1 MRCFA
6 VPEREHGFPSLP
18 DDLRKLRLN
27 GRATDSQFAQNPL
40 PVARAMG
47 RALGLFHQA
56 TAASTLTSRTDE
68 EATTALAVVE
78 STEVYPAPFS
88 RVRRETL
95 AALLKNRPEG
105 LRLVPT
111 HGSPV
116 VSAAVLTDSVVVFD
130 DAGTTGL
137 DPAERDLAI
146 AIRSVAETFT
156 SEVAATLLDGYVEV
170 GGELPH
176 GPTLDW
182 YGVLAAFR

>member
-1 MRCFA
+1 MA
-6 VPEREHGFPSLP
+6 HEREHGFPSLR
-18 DDLRKLRLN
+18 DDLLKLRLN

-47 RALGLFHQA
+47 RALGVFHQSSPA
-56 TAASTLTSRTDE
+56 PTLTSRTDG
-68 EATTALAVVE
+68 EATSALSIVE
-78 STEVYPAPFS
+78 SSEVFPAPFS
-88 RVRRETL
+88 RVKRETL
-95 AALLKNRPEG
+95 AALLKNRPQG
-105 LRLVPT
+105 LTLVPT

-116 VSAAVLTDSVVVFD
+116 VSAAVLSDSVVTFD

-146 AIRSVAETFT
+146 AIRSVAEAFT

-182 YGVLAAFR
+182 YGVVAAFR

>member
-1 MRCFA
+1 M
-6 VPEREHGFPSLP
+6 P

>member
-1 MRCFA
+1 MQ
-6 VPEREHGFPSLP
+6 
-18 DDLRKLRLN
+18 DDLLQLRLN
-27 GRATDSQFAQNPL
+27 GRATDAQFAQNPL

-47 RALGLFHQA
+47 RALGTFHGS
-56 TAASTLTSRTDE
+56 TPVSTLTSRTDS
-68 EATTALAVVE
+68 EALHALGIVE
-78 STEVYPAPFS
+78 SGALFPAPFS
-88 RVRRETL
+88 RVKRETL
-95 AALLKNRPEG
+95 AGLLKNRPEG

-116 VSAAVLTDSVVVFD
+116 VAAAVLTDSVVIFD
-130 DAGTTGL
+130 DAGTVGL

-156 SEVAATLLDGYVEV
+156 SEVAATLLDGYLEC

-182 YGVLAAFR
+182 YGVVAAFR